1 MPRTP
6 NAVLYSQGGRS
17 EGSLVLYVPCRL
29 ARRGRPA
36 RGVTCK
42 RYESSLPTP
51 VSADLAQ
58 PHGSF
63 AADGMPASLDRSRRK
78 LRLTSEERELRR
90 RVTRLKEVLKVTQ
103 EEMCESLNELTE
115 PGATV
120 ILGPHLSRWLA
131 GKEPSNQQVSK
142 LLDAVC
148 PLWADARETEANAA
162 GGVEE
167 VERQR
172 QQEQQDQQGLLLL
185 QQQECEQQRALLRP
199 QVLEMLARACPGLSQ
214 HAFWAAL
221 KSAQCGEG
229 VVFSHGQLGAWLNG
243 NKIGQALGEAAAA
256 RLDVVLKAWL
266 EAKEAE
272 VAAAGGAGA
281 FERQQA
287 EKIEAEKAAKAA
299 KAAAEKAA
307 KAAAEKAA
315 KAAAEKAAKAAAA
328 EATRAE
334 KEEKEAEKERV
345 RAEKEAERERDRAEK
360 EAARAAQA
368 ETSGGDERAV
378 RKQRLRGGLKAPV
391 AGPFL
396 RYFIANLELMRS
408 EAWQARMWAA
418 LAAQH
423 AAQPNKTL
431 LLQLTVQEAVL
442 VHQPTPLPADS
453 PLVLARARSQVWSQ
467 QL

>member
-1 MPRTP
+1 
-6 NAVLYSQGGRS
+6 
-17 EGSLVLYVPCRL
+17 
-29 ARRGRPA
+29 
-36 RGVTCK
+36 
-42 RYESSLPTP
+42 
-51 VSADLAQ
+51 
-58 PHGSF
+58 
-63 AADGMPASLDRSRRK
+63 MPASLDRSRRK
-78 LRLTSEERELRR
+78 LKLTSEERELRR

-172 QQEQQDQQGLLLL
+172 QQEQQDQQRLLLQ

-315 KAAAEKAAKAAAA
+315 KAAAA

-334 KEEKEAEKERV
+334 KERVREEKEAEKERV

>member
-1 MPRTP
+1 
-6 NAVLYSQGGRS
+6 
-17 EGSLVLYVPCRL
+17 
-29 ARRGRPA
+29 
-36 RGVTCK
+36 
-42 RYESSLPTP
+42 
-51 VSADLAQ
+51 
-58 PHGSF
+58 
-63 AADGMPASLDRSRRK
+63 MPASLDRSRRK

-167 VERQR
+167 VEQR
-172 QQEQQDQQGLLLL
+172 QQEQQDQQRLLLQ

-345 RAEKEAERERDRAEK
+345 RAEKEAERERVRAGKEAERERERAEK

>member
-1 MPRTP
+1 M
-6 NAVLYSQGGRS
+6 
-17 EGSLVLYVPCRL
+17 VLYVPCRL
-29 ARRGRPA
+29 ARSGRPA

-63 AADGMPASLDRSRRK
+63 AADVMPASLDRSRRK
-78 LRLTSEERELRR
+78 LKLTSEERELRR

-172 QQEQQDQQGLLLL
+172 QQEQQDQQRLLLQ

-315 KAAAEKAAKAAAA
+315 KAAAA

-334 KEEKEAEKERV
+334 KEEKEAEKERVRAEKEAERERV